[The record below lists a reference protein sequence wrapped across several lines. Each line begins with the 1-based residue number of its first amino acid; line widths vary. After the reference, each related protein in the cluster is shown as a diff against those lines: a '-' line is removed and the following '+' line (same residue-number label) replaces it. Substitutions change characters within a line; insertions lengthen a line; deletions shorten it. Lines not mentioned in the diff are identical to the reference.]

1 MGRDLEEIV
10 ALILE
15 HRPWLVLTGAG
26 ISTESGIPD
35 FRTPKS
41 GLWEQYDPIEVLSTD
56 ALYNRPETFFRIG
69 LSVLLRFREALPNR
83 AHMILAE
90 WEKLKIVE
98 AVVTQNID
106 GLHQAAGSERVLE
119 IHGHLR
125 SGHCILC
132 HQSFPIEVLAEKVN
146 HKEIPPRCLC
156 GGMLRPD
163 VVLFG
168 DMLPPC
174 FEEAQELAHRLPLL
188 VIGSSLQVSP
198 ANLLPSYSPL
208 LGIVNLTPTPFDY
221 RARFVIHKQAS
232 LALHSLHEL
241 LLSKL
246 SKETLR

>member
-1 MGRDLEEIV
+1 MRWDFEDI
-10 ALILE
+10 ASLIWE

-41 GLWEQYDPIEVLSTD
+41 GLWEQHDPIEVLSVD
-56 ALYNRPETFFRIG
+56 ALYNRSETFFQVG
-69 LSVLLRFREALPNR
+69 LSILLRFREALPNR
-83 AHMILAE
+83 AHAILAE
-90 WEKLKIVE
+90 WEKYKIVE

-106 GLHQAAGSERVLE
+106 GLHQAAGSERVFE

-125 SGHCILC
+125 SGHCVLC

-146 HKEIPPRCLC
+146 QDEIPPRCLC
-156 GGMLRPD
+156 GGILRPD

-198 ANLLPSYSPL
+198 ANFLPSYASL
-208 LGIVNLTPTPFDY
+208 LGIINLTPTPFDH

-232 LALHSLHEL
+232 LVLQSLHEFL
-241 LLSKL
+241 LPKL
-246 SKETLR
+246 SK